1 MLTGRKNAKKGII
14 KGKSK
19 SERLSKWHDYFK
31 SLLGDEPVVT
41 NLEENIETV
50 FESLDIPDGPFTME
64 EYQQVKRKISNGKA
78 AGPDGIPPEVFKLT
92 NIDDIILEFANDLLN
107 NLDKPEQWS
116 INQIQPIPKSGD
128 LSDVG
133 NYRGIALSAIA
144 AKLVNKMLLNRIQP
158 ALDPLLRPNQNGF
171 RPGRSTAAHILALRR
186 VIEGVYSQ
194 NRKAIIVFVDFKKA
208 FDSIHRGKM
217 LEILRKYGVPDKLV
231 KAVEQLYLGTF
242 ASVLSP
248 DGETDK
254 FEIKAGVLQGD
265 TLAPYLFAI
274 VVDYAMR
281 QAIRNNE
288 EELGFMIQPS
298 RSRRHP
304 AVCITDLMFA
314 DDIALL
320 SQEIAQ
326 AQELLSRVEMEA
338 SKIGLHIN
346 AKKTELMTFN
356 YKDEIT
362 IITLKGDKVKN
373 VLDFKYLGG
382 WMASSE
388 HDFEI
393 RKAIA

>member
-1 MLTGRKNAKKGII
+1 
-14 KGKSK
+14 
-19 SERLSKWHDYFK
+19 
-31 SLLGDEPVVT
+31 
-41 NLEENIETV
+41 
-50 FESLDIPDGPFTME
+50 
-64 EYQQVKRKISNGKA
+64 
-78 AGPDGIPPEVFKLT
+78 
-92 NIDDIILEFANDLLN
+92 
-107 NLDKPEQWS
+107 
-116 INQIQPIPKSGD
+116 
-128 LSDVG
+128 
-133 NYRGIALSAIA
+133 
-144 AKLVNKMLLNRIQP
+144 
-158 ALDPLLRPNQNGF
+158 
-171 RPGRSTAAHILALRR
+171 
-186 VIEGVYSQ
+186 
-194 NRKAIIVFVDFKKA
+194 
-208 FDSIHRGKM
+208 
-217 LEILRKYGVPDKLV
+217 
-231 KAVEQLYLGTF
+231 
-242 ASVLSP
+242 
-248 DGETDK
+248 
-254 FEIKAGVLQGD
+254 
-265 TLAPYLFAI
+265 
-274 VVDYAMR
+274 MR

-393 RKAIA
+393 RKAMAWSACNKLKLIWSSNLTRNLKIRLFRATVESVLYITLKHGQSTRLYKEK

>member
-1 MLTGRKNAKKGII
+1 
-14 KGKSK
+14 
-19 SERLSKWHDYFK
+19 
-31 SLLGDEPVVT
+31 
-41 NLEENIETV
+41 
-50 FESLDIPDGPFTME
+50 ME

-92 NIDDIILEFANDLLN
+92 NIDDIILEFANNLLN
-107 NLDKPEQWS
+107 NLDKPEQWY

-158 ALDPLLRPNQNGF
+158 ALDPLLCPNQNGF
-171 RPGRSTAAHILALRR
+171 RPGRSTAAHIFALRR
-186 VIEGVYSQ
+186 AIEGVYSQ

-217 LEILRKYGVPDKLV
+217 LEIIRKYGVPDKLV
-231 KAVEQLYLGTF
+231 KAIEQLYLGTF

-265 TLAPYLFAI
+265 TLVPNLFAI
-274 VVDYAMR
+274 VVDYSIIS
-281 QAIRNNE
+281 QVIQNNE
-288 EELGFMIQPS
+288 EELGFMIQPL

-304 AVCITDLMFA
+304 AVCITDLLFA

-320 SQEIAQ
+320 SQEIAR
-326 AQELLSRVEMEA
+326 AQELLSGVEMEA
-338 SKIGLHIN
+338 SKIVLHIN

-356 YKDEIT
+356 
-362 IITLKGDKVKN
+362 
-373 VLDFKYLGG
+373 
-382 WMASSE
+382 
-388 HDFEI
+388 
-393 RKAIA
+393 

>member
-1 MLTGRKNAKKGII
+1 M
-14 KGKSK
+14 
-19 SERLSKWHDYFK
+19 
-31 SLLGDEPVVT
+31 
-41 NLEENIETV
+41 
-50 FESLDIPDGPFTME
+50 
-64 EYQQVKRKISNGKA
+64 
-78 AGPDGIPPEVFKLT
+78 
-92 NIDDIILEFANDLLN
+92 
-107 NLDKPEQWS
+107 
-116 INQIQPIPKSGD
+116 
-128 LSDVG
+128 
-133 NYRGIALSAIA
+133 
-144 AKLVNKMLLNRIQP
+144 
-158 ALDPLLRPNQNGF
+158 
-171 RPGRSTAAHILALRR
+171 
-186 VIEGVYSQ
+186 IEGVYSQ
-194 NRKAIIVFVDFKKA
+194 NSKAIIVFVDFKKA

-231 KAVEQLYLGTF
+231 KAVEQLYIGTF

-274 VVDYAMR
+274 VVDFAMR

-288 EELGFMIQPS
+288 EELGLTILPS

-320 SQEIAQ
+320 SEEIAQ

-356 YKDEIT
+356 YDNEIT
-362 IITLKGDKVKN
+362 IVTIKGNKVAN

-388 HDFEI
+388 KDFEI
-393 RKAIA
+393 RKAMAWSACNKLKLIWSSNLSRNMKIRLFRATVESVLLYNSETWTINKSLRRKIDGCYTRMLRMALDISWQAKISNIDLYQKMPPVSQIIRERRLKLSGHLVRHDNELAHNLVLWEPTRGRRNRGRQPVKYTDVLKQDTGLESMDELRTAMMDRDEWRKRIKLGRAEPRPE